1 MSTISCYKDPEGG
14 YIFAH
19 KFSENARP
27 ADFVLHNHK
36 DMFEVVVFLKGNA
49 TFRVEGT
56 SYTPAPW
63 DVIITNYNE
72 MHRMCINREGE
83 YDRIVFN
90 IKDGFFTRSGC
101 GEFNEMFL
109 GRAIGADNL
118 IRADTDVR
126 AAVERFCAGVE
137 EDAPPAVMKS
147 LFISLLYYIQKKAA
161 LPSTEPAKQAYIKDI
176 IVYLNENIRSQPA
189 LDDIAEHFFINKYH
203 LCHIFRR
210 HTGMSINR
218 YVNYKRLLL
227 VRELC
232 AGGMSLT
239 DAAAEAGFN
248 NYSGFYKVYR
258 REFGISPREDLK

>member
-1 MSTISCYKDPEGG
+1 M
-14 YIFAH
+14 
-19 KFSENARP
+19 
-27 ADFVLHNHK
+27 
-36 DMFEVVVFLKGNA
+36 
-49 TFRVEGT
+49 
-56 SYTPAPW
+56 
-63 DVIITNYNE
+63 
-72 MHRMCINREGE
+72 
-83 YDRIVFN
+83 
-90 IKDGFFTRSGC
+90 
-101 GEFNEMFL
+101 
-109 GRAIGADNL
+109 
-118 IRADTDVR
+118 
-126 AAVERFCAGVE
+126 
-137 EDAPPAVMKS
+137 
-147 LFISLLYYIQKKAA
+147 
-161 LPSTEPAKQAYIKDI
+161 
-176 IVYLNENIRSQPA
+176 QPA